1 MLHVCLGRER
11 LCRFRLVSEAIQSM
25 VGGLVCCALR
35 CRTTDQR
42 IFRVQQS
49 LRTGRWIIIDT
60 IPSVGETL
68 AQCHRDNLNNGDH
81 TPKYPNFCRAED
93 VAALFS

>member
-1 MLHVCLGRER
+1 
-11 LCRFRLVSEAIQSM
+11 M

-35 CRTTDQR
+35 YRTTDRR
-42 IFRVQQS
+42 ISRVQQS
-49 LRTGRWIIIDT
+49 PRTGRWIVTDT
-60 IPSVGETL
+60 LLKVGETL

>member
-1 MLHVCLGRER
+1 MLYV
-11 LCRFRLVSEAIQSM
+11 FRPVSEAIQWS
-25 VGGLVCCALR
+25 AASSAA
-35 CRTTDQR
+35 DQT
-42 IFRVQQS
+42 ISRVQQS